1 MKFWLKALY
10 IADKVANKL
19 TGGKKWETISSRMG
33 TCLESPD
40 CPKAGKAVSR
50 ALCGMLNWVD
60 KNHCHDSIEKM
71 RAELALHQ
79 IKESRD
85 REA

>member
-1 MKFWLKALY
+1 MTWWGRALY
-10 IADKVANKL
+10 FLDKVANTL
-19 TGGKKWETISSRMG
+19 TGGKRWETISSRMG

-50 ALCGMLNWVD
+50 FLCGALHLID
-60 KNHCHDSIEKM
+60 KNHCHDAIERM
-71 RAELALHQ
+71 RAELHQ
-79 IKESRD
+79 IKSE